1 MCCLPLYASLFRP
14 KGKWSGAKID
24 LLTRH
29 LKEAL
34 VYAQV
39 TPLTKEAVYFVFA
52 HRKQLDFGSVLG
64 PNGQIMLHDST
75 IIEVLRAHV
84 RAEAITDLSFQPT
97 FSAFESLRQFL
108 QSYWIPLYDDG
119 GFPSR
124 PWGPL

>member
-1 MCCLPLYASLFRP
+1 MAEAAKSAASFASLPFDVHVVI
-14 KGKWSGAKID
+14 AK
-24 LLTRH
+24 LLN

-64 PNGQIMLHDST
+64 PNGQIMLQDST
-75 IIEVLRAHV
+75 ILDVLHAHV

-97 FSAFESLRQFL
+97 FSAFEPLRQFL